1 MTRFVCVHRGTL
13 IGTTPVGVD
22 EEQLLP
28 CAECAKKFSPFAA
41 ACKGNAEAP
50 PDAAA
55 PSSRRESDLLDE
67 RGSWPAVRPL
77 SPAWIAL
84 WVVIGAI
91 AGPLVVIGFIL
102 WTRGVR
108 PW

>member
-1 MTRFVCVHRGTL
+1 VTRFVCVHCGTL

-22 EEQLLP
+22 EEHLLP
-28 CAECAKKFSPFAA
+28 CAECARKLSPFAA
-41 ACKGNAEAP
+41 ACTGHDAES

-67 RGSWPAVRPL
+67 RGSWPAVRRR
-77 SPAWIAL
+77 SPGL
-84 WVVIGAI
+84 VTL
-91 AGPLVVIGFIL
+91 LVVIGSILIPVIGALIL
-102 WTRGVR
+102 WSRGVR